1 MLDRYFLAHP
11 RTVDEDYF
19 VHMRHSLFFARH
31 LLTAGLAALV
41 HALVPALFERTGS
54 TRVAMLYD
62 RMVAN
67 RHRVEAKEAP
77 AGLTWM
83 I

>member
-1 MLDRYFLAHP
+1 MIDRYFLAHP
-11 RTVDEDYF
+11 RTVDEGY
-19 VHMRHSLFFARH
+19 VAHMRHSLFFARH

-41 HALVPALFERTGS
+41 HAFLPALFERTGS
-54 TRVAMLYD
+54 TRVAMLHD

-67 RHRVEAKEAP
+67 RRRVTTREAP
-77 AGLTWM
+77 VSLTWV